1 MKLLV
6 TGGSGFLGRRAA
18 EYLRHRGHTVLTPTH
33 SQLDITDAAGVRSW
47 FREHAPEGVI
57 HTAAISDTGVCQRNP
72 GWSEVINVTGCENLA
87 ECCRDFGSKL
97 VFCSS
102 DQVYS
107 GSRVPGPHR
116 EDEPVTP
123 NNVYGGQKLRA
134 ESSCLAIAPDTVCL
148 RLSWMYSTDSY
159 PGEHGHFLTVL
170 RESLADPD
178 RPLAWPIHDR
188 RGLTDV
194 RYVLENLPGA
204 LEIPGGVYNFGS
216 ENREN
221 TYDTLRNVL
230 SVPGMEAA
238 LSRLVPNREAFGDAP
253 RDISMDLSRT
263 AAAGLSFPSTV
274 EGLRRAMKAIQE
286 ECT

>member
-1 MKLLV
+1 MKILI
-6 TGGSGFLGRRAA
+6 TGTSGFLGRRAA
-18 EYLRHRGHTVLTPTH
+18 ASFKSNGYEVLTPSH
-33 SQLDITDAAGVRSW
+33 AQLELCDGAAVLRYLEEN
-47 FREHAPEGVI
+47 RPDGVI
-57 HTAAISDTGVCQRNP
+57 HCAAVSDTGKCQQDPEGSAR
-72 GWSEVINVTGCENLA
+72 VNVDAPANLA
-87 ECCRDFGSKL
+87 AACARTGAKL

-134 ESSCLAIAPDTVCL
+134 EGSCLAIAPDTVCL

-238 LSRLVPNREAFGDAP
+238 LSRLVPNREAFGDDP